1 MSVGMASGS
10 GLEVQDSL
18 RFAVALGQSCSQ
30 YMSLKNTTSRP
41 LAFKIKTTN
50 PKRCSPCAQ
59 LVARRVSKRC
69 EAKECAR

>member
-1 MSVGMASGS
+1 MAESS

-30 YMSLKNTTSRP
+30 YMCLKNSTSRP

-50 PKRCSPCAQ
+50 PKRSLGMCT
-59 LVARRVSKRC
+59 
-69 EAKECAR
+69 